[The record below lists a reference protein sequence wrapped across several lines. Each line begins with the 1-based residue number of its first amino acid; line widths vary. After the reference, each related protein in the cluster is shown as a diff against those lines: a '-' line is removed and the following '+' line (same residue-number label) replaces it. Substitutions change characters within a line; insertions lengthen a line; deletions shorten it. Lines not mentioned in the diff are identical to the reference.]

1 MYAENPN
8 NMQSNKKKTR
18 WPTWSTVQSGGAEE
32 QTKQSDSNK
41 LNCQQLP
48 FKLRFKVDL
57 PETVGS
63 KLLEMDY
70 KNKNDS
76 KKYVWRRKCKQ
87 K

>member
-1 MYAENPN
+1 MFVAKSY
-8 NMQSNKKKTR
+8 MQSSKKKMR
-18 WPTWSTVQSGGAEE
+18 WQAWSAVQPGGAEA

-57 PETVGS
+57 PETVGG
-63 KLLEMDY
+63 KLFGMDY
-70 KNKNDS
+70 KNKNKN
-76 KKYVWRRKCKQ
+76 KKYLSRRKCKQ